1 MCSSKFYLITFL
13 QKIHILCVLKNS
25 TWSHLVCS
33 YRSRVAGCV
42 ENPSLWSPKLIFR
55 IDINTDRYADTQINV
70 NTRRTRHH
78 VCLIM
83 KSLLNGNIELS
94 FSSIFAKNVKI
105 DLAIRM
111 QGYKMPL
118 YFYWGGCY
126 CQAGAMIIRTLTL
139 QILSDFHKKKI
150 TESEIP

>member
-1 MCSSKFYLITFL
+1 MFL
-13 QKIHILCVLKNS
+13 KILPGHILYVPKNS

-111 QGYKMPL
+111 QSSQGS
-118 YFYWGGCY
+118 F
-126 CQAGAMIIRTLTL
+126 
-139 QILSDFHKKKI
+139 
-150 TESEIP
+150 

>member
-1 MCSSKFYLITFL
+1 MTFL
-13 QKIHILCVLKNS
+13 YKKSTFCVS

-139 QILSDFHKKKI
+139 QILSDFHKKRMEI